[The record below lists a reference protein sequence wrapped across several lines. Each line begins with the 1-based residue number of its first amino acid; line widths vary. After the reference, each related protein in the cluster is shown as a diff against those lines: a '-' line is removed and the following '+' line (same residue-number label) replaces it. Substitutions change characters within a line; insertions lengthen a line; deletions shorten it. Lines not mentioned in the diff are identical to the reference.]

1 MANDSL
7 ANNSLGAVMASEI
20 SETPQVFSRILSNLA
35 AFEPIKDIL
44 TANKISSILIL
55 ARGTSDNAAHFLKYL
70 VETKLGLP
78 CGLTS
83 PSSVTIYD
91 AELHYQGVLVVAL
104 SQSGQS
110 PDLVAFANS
119 AKRAGAKLIS
129 LTNDANSPLA
139 KAADHHLDLQAGAE
153 LAVAATKSYSAQLL
167 TSYLLVATWAKL
179 SINGDSLIA
188 EAEKL
193 VNNAALVSQAVD
205 ACNRENE
212 TVVLGRGFAYP
223 NAREAA
229 LKIQETCKVSVQGL
243 STADYLHGPIS
254 ALTPQTQVF
263 ILAPAHLPMNS
274 ISEATTRIRAI
285 TGRIFWVGNGGSPE
299 AGDIVILG
307 SNCRDEMESTI
318 VDAISLQRFSL
329 EFAKKSGFDPD
340 APVGLSKVTLTH

>member
-1 MANDSL
+1 MWEDMHMSN
-7 ANNSLGAVMASEI
+7 LGAIMASEI
-20 SETPQVFSRILSNLA
+20 AETPKVFASILDNQQ
-35 AFEPIKDIL
+35 AFDSVKNVLISEDIQ
-44 TANKISSILIL
+44 SVLIL

-167 TSYLLVATWAKL
+167 TSFLLVATWAKL
-179 SINGDSLIA
+179 PVNGESLIA

-193 VNNAALVSQAVD
+193 ASNITLVSAAVD
-205 ACNRENE
+205 ACSRENE

-254 ALTPQTQVF
+254 ALTPDTQVF
-263 ILAPAHLPMNS
+263 ILSPAHLPLNS

-285 TGRIFWVGNGGSPE
+285 TGRIFWVGNGGAPE
-299 AGDIVILG
+299 AGDIVIAG
-307 SNCRDEMESTI
+307 SNCSDEIESTI

>member
-1 MANDSL
+1 L
-7 ANNSLGAVMASEI
+7 
-20 SETPQVFSRILSNLA
+20 ETSWNTL
-35 AFEPIKDIL
+35 
-44 TANKISSILIL
+44 
-55 ARGTSDNAAHFLKYL
+55 
-70 VETKLGLP
+70 
-78 CGLTS
+78 
-83 PSSVTIYD
+83 
-91 AELHYQGVLVVAL
+91 
-104 SQSGQS
+104 
-110 PDLVAFANS
+110 FANS

-167 TSYLLVATWAKL
+167 TSYLLVATWANLK
-179 SINGDSLIA
+179 IDGDLLIA
-188 EAEKL
+188 QAEKL
-193 VNNAALVSQAVD
+193 TSNVSLVAEAVAACS
-205 ACNRENE
+205 REHE

-254 ALTPQTQVF
+254 ALTPETQVF
-263 ILAPAHLPMNS
+263 ILAPAHLPLNS

-285 TGRIFWVGNGGSPE
+285 TGRIIWVGNGGSPE
-299 AGDIVILG
+299 AGDIVIAG
-307 SNCRDEMESTI
+307 SDCRDEMESTI

>member
-1 MANDSL
+1 MSNVT
-7 ANNSLGAVMASEI
+7 LGAIMASEI
-20 SETPQVFSRILSNLA
+20 AQIPSVFRRILDNPE
-35 AFEPIKDIL
+35 AFAPIKNIL
-44 TANKISSILIL
+44 VENKISSILIL

-70 VETKLGLP
+70 IETKLGLP

-83 PSSVTIYD
+83 PSSVTIYNS
-91 AELHYQGVLVVAL
+91 ELRYQGVLVVAL

-110 PDLVAFANS
+110 PDLLAFATS
-119 AKRAGAKLIS
+119 AKKSGAKLIS

-139 KAADHHLDLQAGAE
+139 KVADHHLDLQAGTE
-153 LAVAATKSYSAQLL
+153 IAVAATKSYSAQLL
-167 TSYLLVATWAKL
+167 TSYLLVATWADLK
-179 SINGDSLIA
+179 INSEELIS

-193 VNNAALVSQAVD
+193 VANIDLVAKAVAACD
-205 ACNRENE
+205 RENE

-263 ILAPAHLPMNS
+263 ILAPAHLPLNS
-274 ISEATTRIRAI
+274 IVEATSRIRAV
-285 TGRIFWVGNGGSPE
+285 TGRIFWVGNGGAPE
-299 AGDIVILG
+299 GDDIVISG
-307 SNCRDEMESTI
+307 SDTQDEISASI

-329 EFAKKSGFDPD
+329 EFAKKSGLDPD
-340 APVGLSKVTLTH
+340 APVGLAKITLTH

>member
-1 MANDSL
+1 MSNET
-7 ANNSLGAVMASEI
+7 LGAIMASEI
-20 SETPQVFSRILSNLA
+20 AQTPSVFRRILDNPG
-35 AFEPIKDIL
+35 AFAPIKNIL
-44 TANKISSILIL
+44 VDNKISSILIL

-70 VETKLGLP
+70 IETKLGLP

-83 PSSVTIYD
+83 PSSVTIYNS
-91 AELHYQGVLVVAL
+91 ELHYQGVLVVAL

-110 PDLVAFANS
+110 PDLLVFATS
-119 AKRAGAKLIS
+119 AKKSGAKLIS

-167 TSYLLVATWAKL
+167 TSYLLVATWANFK
-179 SINGDSLIA
+179 INSEELIS

-193 VNNAALVSQAVD
+193 VANIDLVAKAVAACD
-205 ACNRENE
+205 RENE
-212 TVVLGRGFAYP
+212 SVVLGRGFAYP

-263 ILAPAHLPMNS
+263 ILAPAHLPLNS
-274 ISEATTRIRAI
+274 IVEATSRIRAV
-285 TGRIFWVGNGGSPE
+285 TGRIFWVGNGGAPE
-299 AGDIVILG
+299 GDDIVISG
-307 SNCRDEMESTI
+307 SNTQDEISASI

-329 EFAKKSGFDPD
+329 EFAKKSGLDPD

>member
-1 MANDSL
+1 MNMS
-7 ANNSLGAVMASEI
+7 NETLGAVMASEI
-20 SETPQVFSRILSNLA
+20 SETPKVFRNILSNLDA
-35 AFEPIKDIL
+35 LEPIKDIL
-44 TANKISSILIL
+44 TTNKISSILIL

-91 AELHYQGVLVVAL
+91 AKLHYQGVLVVAL

-167 TSYLLVATWAKL
+167 TSFLLVATWAKL
-179 SINGDSLIA
+179 PVNGESLIA

-193 VNNAALVSQAVD
+193 AINKTLVSAAVD
-205 ACNRENE
+205 ACSRENE

-254 ALTPQTQVF
+254 ALTPETQVF
-263 ILAPAHLPMNS
+263 ILAPAHLPLNS

-285 TGRIFWVGNGGSPE
+285 TGRIFWVGNGGAPE
-299 AGDIVILG
+299 AGDIVIAG
-307 SNCRDEMESTI
+307 SSCSDEIESTI

>member
-1 MANDSL
+1 MNMANE
-7 ANNSLGAVMASEI
+7 SLGAVMASEI
-20 SETPQVFSRILSNLA
+20 SETPKVFRRILSNLDA
-35 AFEPIKDIL
+35 LAPIKDIL
-44 TANKISSILIL
+44 TANNISSILIL

-91 AELHYQGVLVVAL
+91 AKLHYKGVLVVAL

-167 TSYLLVATWAKL
+167 TSYLLVATWANLK
-179 SINGDSLIA
+179 IDGDLLVA
-188 EAEKL
+188 QAEKL
-193 VNNAALVSQAVD
+193 TGNSSLVSEAVA
-205 ACNRENE
+205 ACSRENE

-254 ALTPQTQVF
+254 ALTPETQVF
-263 ILAPAHLPMNS
+263 VLAPAHLLLNS

-285 TGRIFWVGNGGSPE
+285 TGRIIWVGNGGSPE
-299 AGDIVILG
+299 SGDIVIAG
-307 SNCRDEMESTI
+307 SDCHDEMESTI